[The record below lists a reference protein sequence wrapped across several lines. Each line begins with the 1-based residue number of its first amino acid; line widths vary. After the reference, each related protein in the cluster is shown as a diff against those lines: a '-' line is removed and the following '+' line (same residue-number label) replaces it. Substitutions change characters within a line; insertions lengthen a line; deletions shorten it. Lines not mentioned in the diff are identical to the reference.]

1 MIFAVAA
8 VFAPVLAP
16 HDPLLVD
23 VTIKLKVRQRRI
35 L

>member
-16 HDPLLVD
+16 HDPLAGGRYN
-23 VTIKLKVRQRRI
+23 KLKSPSAAYP
-35 L
+35 